1 MVTAAIATG
10 MQMAVLLL
18 KTMLLQRR
26 MSLVMPELPT
36 MAAAESKRSCNR
48 DIALLQVASNF
59 TDGS

>member
-1 MVTAAIATG
+1 MVTATIATG

-48 DIALLQVASNF
+48 DIALLVSNF

>member
-1 MVTAAIATG
+1 MVTATIATG

-36 MAAAESKRSCNR
+36 MAAAESKRFCNR
-48 DIALLQVASNF
+48 DIALLASNF